1 MYKLS
6 KYSWAEACR
15 FFPGFRDAPGVLRLA
30 WVICD
35 LYNDELGCA
44 WPTRETLA
52 QLLGA
57 PPESIS
63 RWIKRL
69 CDVGAITRMPLKKL
83 PPEVRARIRRSSR
96 RAQVYLLN
104 YGWAL
109 DVLNLRE
116 ERLAARQADL
126 LKRDD

>member
-6 KYSWAEACR
+6 KYHWAEACR

-35 LYNDELGCA
+35 LFNDELGCA

-63 RWIKRL
+63 RWVKRL
-69 CDVGAITRMPLKKL
+69 CKSGAATRMPLKNV
-83 PPEVRARIRRSSR
+83 PSEARTKIGRSSK
-96 RAQVYLLN
+96 RAQVYVIN
-104 YGWAL
+104 FAWAQE
-109 DVLNLRE
+109 VLELRDA
-116 ERLAARQADL
+116 RAAERQAGL
-126 LKRDD
+126 RAK